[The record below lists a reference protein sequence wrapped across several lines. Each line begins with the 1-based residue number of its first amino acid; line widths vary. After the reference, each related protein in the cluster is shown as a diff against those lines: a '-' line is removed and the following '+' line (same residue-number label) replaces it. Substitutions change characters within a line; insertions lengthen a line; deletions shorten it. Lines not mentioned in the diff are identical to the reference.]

1 MFVVVENKV
10 EKKLSCLGG
19 GDDGDSGG
27 LDSKKLLLLL
37 LLLLLFFLLL
47 LLILFELKDIRI
59 SFNGFNLLCILIST
73 VFGVFF
79 IPVLATCFLPM

>member
-1 MFVVVENKV
+1 MVENKV

-27 LDSKKLLLLL
+27 LDSKKLLLL

-79 IPVLATCFLPM
+79 IRVLATCFLPM

>member
-27 LDSKKLLLLL
+27 LDSKKLLLL

-79 IPVLATCFLPM
+79 IRVLATCFLPM

>member
-1 MFVVVENKV
+1 MVENKV

-37 LLLLLFFLLL
+37 LLLLFFFLL

-79 IPVLATCFLPM
+79 IRVLATCFLPM

>member
-37 LLLLLFFLLL
+37 LLLLLFFFLL

-79 IPVLATCFLPM
+79 IRVLATCFLPM

>member
-1 MFVVVENKV
+1 MVENKV

-37 LLLLLFFLLL
+37 LLLLLLFFFLL

-79 IPVLATCFLPM
+79 IRVLATCFLPM